1 MLELYDP
8 NAHGF
13 VAIPV
18 ILACR
23 EPRLFELLRE
33 PMTPRELASRLGA
46 LIIVGHLQV
55 ALRLLHSSDSLE
67 PNERGEY
74 CLTKRAHFDELP
86 SDILSLYEWNMSAYL
101 TGMSL
106 PPSSLKGGHLREW
119 ICRSQKRQFFPTK
132 FWRLDKF
139 VFIEQIPKTSVGKFD
154 KKVLRQRYAE
164 GALE

>member
-33 PMTPRELASRLGA
+33 PMTARKLARRLGA

-55 ALRLLHSSDSLE
+55 AWRLLHSPDSLE
-67 PNERGEY
+67 PNQRGEY
-74 CLTKRAHFDELP
+74 CLTERALFGVFPAE
-86 SDILSLYEWNMSAYL
+86 ILCLYEWDMFAYL
-101 TGMSL
+101 TDMSL
-106 PPSSLKGGHLREW
+106 SSHPLKAG
-119 ICRSQKRQFFPTK
+119 Q
-132 FWRLDKF
+132 
-139 VFIEQIPKTSVGKFD
+139 
-154 KKVLRQRYAE
+154 
-164 GALE
+164 

>member
-33 PMTPRELASRLGA
+33 PMTPREHASRLGA

-67 PNERGEY
+67 PNQRGEY
-74 CLTKRAHFDELP
+74 CLTERALFGELP
-86 SDILSLYEWNMSAYL
+86 TELLCLYEWDMPAYL
-101 TGMSL
+101 TDMSL
-106 PPSSLKGGHLREW
+106 SGHPLKAG
-119 ICRSQKRQFFPTK
+119 P
-132 FWRLDKF
+132 
-139 VFIEQIPKTSVGKFD
+139 
-154 KKVLRQRYAE
+154 
-164 GALE
+164 